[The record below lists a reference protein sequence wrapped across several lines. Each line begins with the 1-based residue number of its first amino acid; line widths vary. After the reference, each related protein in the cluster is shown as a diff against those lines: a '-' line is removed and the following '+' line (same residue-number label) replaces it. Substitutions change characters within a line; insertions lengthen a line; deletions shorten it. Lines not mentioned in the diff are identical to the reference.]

1 MELVGGSRVSSWDE
15 MTEDE
20 KWEMHDAFERWGDAM
35 YERET
40 EPITLEEYA
49 EKSGEKW
56 VVEEPETYYRYKN
69 ETKTY
74 NEWEKLFN

>member
-1 MELVGGSRVSSWDE
+1 
-15 MTEDE
+15 MTEENYE
-20 KWEMHDAFERWGDAM
+20 KMHDAFERWSDAE
-35 YERET
+35 YEREN
-40 EPITLEEYA
+40 EPLSLEEYA
-49 EKSGEKW
+49 EKSGENW

>member
-1 MELVGGSRVSSWDE
+1 

-20 KWEMHDAFERWGDAM
+20 KWEFHDAMERWSDVM

-40 EPITLEEYA
+40 EPISLEEYA
-49 EKSGEKW
+49 NKSGERW
-56 VVEEPETYYRYKN
+56 VTEEPETYYRYKN
-69 ETKTY
+69 EEKTY

>member
-1 MELVGGSRVSSWDE
+1 MSSWDE